1 MSDLANVA
9 SGFTITQIFALV
21 GGLISAILFFF
32 NGYKEKQEGKEQG
45 RDEVLD
51 EWREAERRTSEII
64 EDNEDET
71 FEMVE
76 AVERNTDD
84 RDPGRMRDEYKLPDW
99 HYKPR
104 SGQSVHGAP
113 GEGSGPAD
121 TSE

>member
-84 RDPGRMRDEYKLPDW
+84 RDPGGMRDEYKLPDW